1 MPLTKNIAVV
11 NTSPIVYLSSINQL
25 SLLKKLFNEIY
36 IPDAVKQ
43 ELLSGGRDSFGVKEI
58 RTEKWLKTKKI
69 KNKLAKEYLLTE
81 IDNGEAEVIILTEEL
96 KAGTIIMDDKLG
108 RRVAK
113 LRDIKVVGTLRI
125 LVAAKEKGLI
135 TAVRPLIEKL
145 KENGFWLSN
154 NVYKAILREAR
165 E

>member
-58 RTEKWLKTKKI
+58 KTEKWLKTKKI

-81 IDNGEAEVIILTEEL
+81 IDDGEAEVIILTEEL
-96 KAGTIIMDDKLG
+96 KTGTIIMDDKLG
-108 RRVAK
+108 KRVAK
-113 LRDIKVVGTLRI
+113 LRGIKVVGTLRI

-135 TAVRPLIEKL
+135 TAVKPLIEKL
-145 KENGFWLSN
+145 KESGFWLSN
-154 NVYKAILREAR
+154 NVYRAILREAR